1 MITRLTYGHKSAS
14 TLAKMSLEMI
24 NEYGADRCEMCNG
37 AFSIINPDK
46 STIKNCHGVSHA
58 FAYCCQYAYVDD
70 IIVSANTKEEV
81 TKIATYGAALRDKFC
96 YRFKGVDIAGKVY
109 DPSSETLD
117 AAGELS
123 VCGLRYDPTMETK
136 FPTFHTGRK
145 VRGKAVAPTPKHKNK
160 KDTPNPDDG
169 FIIREDFN
177 LENLREGCPKDPQ
190 AGGVTS

>member
-46 STIKNCHGVSHA
+46 STIKNCHGVSHTC
-58 FAYCCQYAYVDD
+58 AYCCQYAYVDD

-123 VCGLRYDPTMETK
+123 VSERPHLHLRMLHIPPDPPFSSWSDLSTNLLS
-136 FPTFHTGRK
+136 
-145 VRGKAVAPTPKHKNK
+145 PKWLQ
-160 KDTPNPDDG
+160 PFQLQ
-169 FIIREDFN
+169 FI
-177 LENLREGCPKDPQ
+177 
-190 AGGVTS
+190 